1 DGGLGG
7 SPPVPGGN
15 GSAGGAGRR
24 IDGEQFV
31 PGSTREEATCAG
43 DVDEP
48 VPLDAVGADL
58 AMVEGLAAERFHRVA
73 PQLCDAQPPALAG
86 TGHGCVH
93 SMSGPEGSASSFVVA
108 PRFHPVAADGHR
120 APAADVAVTPV

>member
-1 DGGLGG
+1 M
-7 SPPVPGGN
+7 
-15 GSAGGAGRR
+15 R

-31 PGSTREEATCAG
+31 PGSAREEATSTG

-73 PQLCDAQPPALAG
+73 PQLCDAQPALAG
-86 TGHGCVH
+86 SGHGSVH
-93 SMSGPEGSASSFVVA
+93 SMSGPEGLATSFVV
-108 PRFHPVAADGHR
+108 
-120 APAADVAVTPV
+120 T